1 MKQGLV
7 VKARTPRGAGR
18 ETPSAAFEDAARC
31 QTVVGTL
38 SLLANTR
45 RLRILCALADGEL
58 SVNEIAAAVKGKI
71 SGVSQQLKMLTLAG
85 YLERRRSDRSV
96 IYRLTD
102 PRVLR
107 ILHFLKEEFPAS

>member
-1 MKQGLV
+1 MKQGV
-7 VKARTPRGAGR
+7 VIRARPPRRAGG
-18 ETPSAAFEDAARC
+18 ETPSAAFADAARC
-31 QTVVGTL
+31 QAVVGTL
-38 SLLANTR
+38 SLLANSR

-85 YLERRRSDRSV
+85 YLERRRADRSV